1 MNTQFDCKS
10 TTHPD
15 TPVTNIPSLK
25 VCMPHPNLLADST
38 ATDSFKHGTL
48 VSYTPYCLV
57 IPVCLCNLLDWSF
70 LHRRPFFKLMSHMFV
85 LV

>member
-15 TPVTNIPSLK
+15 TPVTNIPSCK

-38 ATDSFKHGTL
+38 ATDSSNMGPWFPTQSTILPG
-48 VSYTPYCLV
+48 YT
-57 IPVCLCNLLDWSF
+57 S
-70 LHRRPFFKLMSHMFV
+70 MS
-85 LV
+85 LQSA